1 MRKMIKKIFT
11 LVIVFISVIMCTSV
25 ANAEFTDYKHW
36 STMKTGDEIYFDTTN
51 YGWNNVYIYIWNSN
65 TSEQYTSWDNAPEMQ
80 SVEGKDNLLKFTV
93 TEDMNDKY
101 NMIIFKNGVYGNDNQ
116 TIDVGFIESG
126 FVYKLKENEISNN
139 GSHIGYWYLY
149 DNSDIV
155 NHINNVKTYQ
165 NDKEYYTAESYSNLD
180 DLIAQAV
187 TESEEEMILY
197 SRQENNH
204 DTDDYYMQIELTLNQ
219 IDEIINNLVVDKSK
233 LQNLVN
239 EIEDDKDNIENTY
252 TPSTVQA
259 LLDELET
266 QKQVLSGNN
275 VTVDDIK
282 NGVSALNT
290 KKDALVTKAD
300 KTELTELLNSIN
312 QLNED
317 DYTTES
323 FNELK
328 NTKNGAQDILDDE
341 EITQDEV
348 DNYVADL
355 KEKVD
360 TLVRKTNNGNT
371 EANDDTTQNNN
382 STTNNNVDSP
392 KTLDNI
398 VKIVVIF
405 VVSALA
411 LVGLIVLKKKT
422 SKK

>member
-1 MRKMIKKIFT
+1 MKKFFA
-11 LVIVFISVIMCTSV
+11 LVIMMISVLISPLV
-25 ANAEFTDYKHW
+25 VNAEFTDYKHW

-51 YGWNNVYIYIWNSN
+51 YGWDNVYIYIWNSN

-116 TIDVGFIESG
+116 TIDVGFIESR
-126 FVYKLKENEISNN
+126 FVYKLRENDIANN
-139 GSHIGYWYLY
+139 GTHKGYWYLY

-155 NHINNVKTYQ
+155 EHINNVKAYQ
-165 NDKEYYTAESYSNLD
+165 NDKEYYTSDTYLNLD
-180 DLIAQAV
+180 ELIQKAV
-187 TESEEEMILY
+187 TESENEMVLY
-197 SRQENNH
+197 SRQENDH

-219 IDEIINNLVVDKSK
+219 IDEIINNLLVDKSK
-233 LQNLVN
+233 LQNLVD
-239 EIEDDKDNIENTY
+239 EIENDKDNIENTN
-252 TPSTVQA
+252 TPSTVQN
-259 LLDELET
+259 LLNEIEN

-282 NGVSALNT
+282 DGINALNDA
-290 KKDALVTKAD
+290 KDALVRKAD
-300 KTELTELLNSIN
+300 KSELTELLNSIN

-328 NTKNGAQDILDDE
+328 NAKNGAQDILDNQ

-348 DNYVADL
+348 DNYVANL
-355 KEKVD
+355 RRKVD
-360 TLVRKTNNGNT
+360 SLVRKTDNGNT
-371 EANDDTTQNNN
+371 EVNDNTTQNSN